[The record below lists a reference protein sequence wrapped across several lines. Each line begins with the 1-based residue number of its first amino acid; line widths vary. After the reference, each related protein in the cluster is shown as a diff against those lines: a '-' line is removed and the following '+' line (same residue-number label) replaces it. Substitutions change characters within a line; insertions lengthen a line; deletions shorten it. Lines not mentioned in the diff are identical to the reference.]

1 MMQFFK
7 FISIALPFTGLVSAL
22 PIAPLNTTDK
32 RYAILD
38 NDWSTAGFIPFLM
51 ALDAGI
57 EILAVTSSTA
67 NSWQKQCAYH
77 ALATLEI
84 GNLSCI
90 PVIEGATYPLINTY
104 ERFQAWESIHGVL
117 PWQGVYA
124 PYNATAEAT
133 GSDPTAGTDPNRI
146 EASAFLEGY
155 PNTTTVAGQ
164 TAAAF
169 MIEQVHKYPGQ
180 VSIYAGGALT
190 SIALAVRTDENFA
203 SLAKEL
209 VIMGGYVDVNMYRAT
224 GTVNQADINSDINLM
239 IDPEASKIALTA
251 DFPSIT
257 IAGNVANQVISTQE
271 FLDDIYEVKNPYSEL
286 MYKYYGTIF
295 PFWDETAMALL
306 IDPSLATNTSTVY
319 VDVDVAYSS
328 PSYGNIH
335 VYQKALM
342 PPNIRNVT
350 YVNTIDGDKLKAM
363 IKRSVQYPKSCA
375 TL

>member
-1 MMQFFK
+1 MQFFRALSLALS
-7 FISIALPFTGLVSAL
+7 FTELISAS
-22 PIAPLNTTDK
+22 PIAPRNTTDK

-57 EILAVTSSTA
+57 EVLAVTSSTA

-133 GSDPTAGTDPNRI
+133 GSDPTAGVDPNRI
-146 EASAFLEGY
+146 EASAFFEGY
-155 PNTTTVAGQ
+155 PYTTTVAGQ
-164 TAAAF
+164 TAATF
-169 MIEQVHKYPGQ
+169 MIEQVHKYPGK
-180 VSIYAGGALT
+180 VSIYAAGALT
-190 SIALAVRTDENFA
+190 SIALAVKTDEKFA

-209 VIMGGYVDVNMYRAT
+209 VIMGGYVDVNMYQAT

-239 IDPEASKIALTA
+239 IDPEASKITLTA

-257 IAGNVANQVISTQE
+257 IAGNVANQVISSQE
-271 FLDDIYEVKNPYSEL
+271 FLDEIYEVKNPYTEL

-319 VDVDVAYSS
+319 LDVDVAYSS

-350 YVNTIDGDKLKAM
+350 YVNTIDGDKLKSM

-375 TL
+375 TI